1 MLLMRSALITKG
13 FLRRIKVIYQ
23 LTLQVFDMKKGILF
37 YFYYLLALIVIL
49 VNSAYLII
57 DNYFINIESVP
68 VGEYQYSK
76 FSPNEAIE
84 LKVYF
89 VELPVG
95 NSIRITETK
104 DNNTR
109 NIFWQTDTEKVKI
122 KWKNN
127 STVVING
134 IDLNLKD
141 GEYFDCRSIS
151 SIFNDGLMGR

>member
-1 MLLMRSALITKG
+1 
-13 FLRRIKVIYQ
+13 
-23 LTLQVFDMKKGILF
+23 MKKGILF
-37 YFYYLLALIVIL
+37 YIYYFLTFVVIM
-49 VNSAYLII
+49 VNSAYLIV

-68 VGEYQYSK
+68 VGEYQYSDL
-76 FSPNEAIE
+76 SPNKSIE

-104 DNNTR
+104 DNKTR
-109 NIFWQTDTEKVKI
+109 NIFWQTDTDKAKI

-127 STVVING
+127 STVIING